1 MMSGWEWFDYL
12 AVGVLAHAVIMH
24 LNLNIRTLCFI
35 YIFGITLAP
44 FLTDPQI
51 LYAIRLSF
59 TQIGPSRTF
68 QARSLYS
75 CACYRWRKGG

>member
-1 MMSGWEWFDYL
+1 MAIITWLVD
-12 AVGVLAHAVIMH
+12 ADAVIMH
-24 LNLNIRTLCFI
+24 LNLNSHMFI

-75 CACYRWRKGG
+75 YAFWRWRKGG